1 LSEDA
6 TVPVSRRVK
15 LRRAVTG
22 LAGPLI
28 FLAVIAYVISQH
40 GGDID
45 RAATRTSFGTLV
57 LVTLLAGVALVARS
71 ETAVACL
78 TAMGDR
84 PSRLDIHPASAA
96 AFVVGTV
103 NHYVAS
109 PARAAVLKRLDPERA
124 PSIPQML
131 LVDASTY
138 LIEGLL
144 AAALLVVSASLL
156 KLQWWMPV
164 LVFLAALSALAIALV
179 LRRRLTRHPA
189 FRGLEILAHSR
200 QRLVVVGLS
209 VLIFAAQ
216 IARTLLV
223 LRATGLHPTLL
234 QAGATFVAAGVLSSF
249 LTGPAT
255 GTAGA
260 PLLIFGHSAI
270 GAAAAAG
277 LILSIT
283 ALLAALLYALACG
296 PLYVHRMRRPGH
308 ERPKPSLRVT

>member
-1 LSEDA
+1 LSEES
-6 TVPVSRRVK
+6 TVAASRRVK
-15 LRRAVTG
+15 LRRAVTT

-28 FLAVIAYVISQH
+28 FLAVIAYVVTQH

-45 RAATRTSFGTLV
+45 RAVSRTSFGTLV
-57 LVTLLAGVALVARS
+57 IVILLAMVALVARS

-109 PARAAVLKRLDPERA
+109 PARAAVLKRLDPARA
-124 PSIPQML
+124 PSIPQMM

-164 LVFLAALSALAIALV
+164 LVVLAAVSALAVALV
-179 LRRRLTRHPA
+179 LRRRLVRHPA
-189 FRGLEILAHSR
+189 FRGLEMLAHSR
-200 QRLVVVGLS
+200 QRLIVVGLS
-209 VLIFAAQ
+209 LIIFASQ
-216 IARTLLV
+216 IIRTLLV

-234 QAGATFVAAGVLSSF
+234 QACATFVAAGVLSSF

-270 GAAAAAG
+270 GAAVAAG

-296 PLYVHRMRRPGH
+296 PLYGHRMRRPDQD
-308 ERPKPSLRVT
+308 RPKPSLRAT